1 MYQHI
6 ESVPT
11 CRDTNN
17 MKTPTFFLYILIP
30 TVLHKPL
37 RWNIQQL
44 AKSEFIAS
52 KENHVAVFCIV
63 RTTIDSMKEFC

>member
-1 MYQHI
+1 MQRYKQY
-6 ESVPT
+6 E
-11 CRDTNN
+11 DTNI
-17 MKTPTFFLYILIP
+17 FLYILIP

-37 RWNIQQL
+37 RWNIQQQ